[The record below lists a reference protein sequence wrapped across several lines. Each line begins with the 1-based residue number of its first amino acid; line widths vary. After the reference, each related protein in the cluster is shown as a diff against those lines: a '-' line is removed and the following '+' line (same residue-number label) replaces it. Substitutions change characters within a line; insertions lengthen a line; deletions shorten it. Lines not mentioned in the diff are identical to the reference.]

1 MTRNITP
8 ESSQVKSRMTSHP
21 FAERHRRL
29 MNAMNLS
36 VLARFMRL
44 CIGRAGFSSARVIS
58 SSLNWAVNAI
68 MRDEAAWKM
77 LDKDD
82 DGNLSTRGVTQI
94 YSCLYS
100 LMYSLRKK
108 NVDTLG
114 LDDSSRIKLNRRRIL
129 PKDPV
134 TPGVERPVVS
144 GNLEATMDVKDS
156 GYIGEKSAGAINMAA
171 SSSQCKVNG
180 SAVDRLGTLLTDPR
194 VSKKLKNRKEKDLDG
209 VEVEVSCY
217 DQIQWALGSL
227 DKTAGKAKKAVK
239 DLTISMIC
247 FFDPNF
253 RIYLLGAITLQS
265 SEYIKAL
272 IRLPNPKDLGL
283 RSSRF
288 TRRLKSQ
295 YGVMNSGWD
304 YLDAFFISEYS
315 YSVYDTARLKA
326 VVKTRY
332 VDWIIQGGSPLEY
345 EHCVCALEAH
355 RTNKFYMPIGFD
367 MDQSFTQICAGLTG
381 EELSMMNSGLLKD
394 KDGTNRNA
402 WAAQDECMI
411 KYDSNNI
418 LLSLG
423 LDFNGRKS
431 MKKGTTTVTGYSA
444 RELTQIRAFLGL
456 ADDCSFTIKQVD
468 DGEVDWATFQ
478 EALSDRGRRFVQLL
492 ADHDWKLSSAQV
504 VTHASDVANAISLS
518 IATATPCSFVVQGA
532 MEAASEFAREANN
545 LRHWTDCHGADCCIR
560 EYRLMDKDAEGK
572 NVASAVAELCFPRN
586 EADTE
591 WVRETWDEN
600 LGRWIFHGIRK
611 ELNVLKSAYNDS
623 DLSLMP
629 CVIQN
634 TESAWARNIYYTV
647 ASMNLD
653 VFLATTHD
661 CVWIDAAEAPVLVPV
676 IDKCFVRTLR
686 DTNLDSMFAH
696 MSILPTVT
704 VNTHDGPQSFALV
717 NPDRDQLLDRMAS
730 EMDLFGIET
739 EVRNFYNK

>member
-1 MTRNITP
+1 MSRSVTS
-8 ESSQVKSRMTSHP
+8 ESSQTKSRMTSTP
-21 FAERHRRL
+21 FTTRHL
-29 MNAMNLS
+29 KLLGAMNLS

-44 CIGRAGFSSARVIS
+44 CIGIAGFSSARVIS
-58 SSLNWAVNAI
+58 SSLNWAVYFIKQDAS
-68 MRDEAAWKM
+68 AWNL

-82 DGNLSTRGVTQI
+82 DGNLSSKGVTQI
-94 YSCLYS
+94 YNCLYS
-100 LMYSLRKK
+100 LLYALRKK
-108 NVDTLG
+108 EVDTLG
-114 LDDSSRIKLNRRRIL
+114 LDDSSRIKLNRRRLI

-134 TPGVERPVVS
+134 TPGVERPLVT
-144 GNLEATMDVKDS
+144 GNLEATLDVNDT

-180 SAVDRLGTLLTDPR
+180 SAVDRLRTLLTDCR
-194 VSKKLKNRKEKDLDG
+194 VSKNLKNRKEKDLDG

-217 DQIQWALGSL
+217 DQIQWAIGSL
-227 DKTAGKAKKAVK
+227 DKTADKAKKAMK

-272 IRLPNPKDLGL
+272 IRLPNPKDLGF
-283 RSSRF
+283 RPDSWVAK
-288 TRRLKSQ
+288 LKGQ
-295 YGVMNSGWD
+295 YGVIDSGWD
-304 YLDAFFISEYS
+304 FLNAFFISEYG
-315 YSVYDTARLKA
+315 YSVYNTARLKA

-355 RTNKFYMPIGFD
+355 RTNKFYMPIGLD

-381 EELSMMNSGLLKD
+381 EERSMMNSGLLKY

-411 KYDSNNI
+411 KYDPQSI

-423 LDFNGRKS
+423 LDFNGRKGT
-431 MKKGTTTVTGYSA
+431 KKGTTTVTGYSA

-456 ADDCSFTIKQVD
+456 ADDCSFTIKQAE
-468 DGEVDWATFQ
+468 DGEVDWATFK
-478 EALSDRGRRFVQLL
+478 EALSDKGRKFVQLL
-492 ADHDWKLSSAQV
+492 ADHNWTLSPAQV
-504 VTHASDVANAISLS
+504 VTHASDAAKSISLS

-560 EYRLMDKDAEGK
+560 EYRLMNKDAEGK

-586 EADTE
+586 KADTE
-591 WVRETWDEN
+591 WVRETWDES
-600 LGRWIFHGIRK
+600 LEQWIFQGIRK

-629 CVIQN
+629 CAIQN
-634 TESAWARNIYYTV
+634 TESAWARDIYYTV

-661 CVWIDAAEAPVLVPV
+661 CVWMDAADAPVLLPV
-676 IDKCFVRTLR
+676 FNRCFVRTLR
-686 DTNLDSMFAH
+686 NTDLQSMFAH
-696 MSILPTVT
+696 MNILPTVT
-704 VNTHDGPQSFALV
+704 VMTYEGSQSFDLV
-717 NPDRDQLLDRMAS
+717 NPNRDELLDRMED

-739 EVRNFYNK
+739 VVRNFYNN